1 MLSAEGGTLIHLVSS
16 NRWRGSA
23 QHALDICSRLLA
35 DGWDVSVFTRDC
47 KTVDRRFA
55 AAGIPIR
62 HAPLGGFADPASPY
76 SLARCLKASPEA
88 TVIHTHRYQ
97 DAFTALLARKLC
109 GRKDVRVILTRH
121 TASPGR
127 DNWLYRRIYRN
138 LDAQIFISE
147 TVRSRFLSTWLG
159 ERADARLPFP
169 ESRLHV
175 LYESTPHAGGVTE
188 PEPRFGPRIAMYAG
202 AIKPG
207 KGLETLIDAMMLL
220 KGKRTR
226 LRIAG
231 AGDPDYV
238 DTLRR
243 RILTRGVQDIV
254 DWKKDPDNLD
264 ALISQSHIGVLPA
277 TNPEAFGLNNLR
289 FMAAGR
295 PLVCTDNGAQ
305 AEYLTDGVDA
315 LLVRPCDAEALGE
328 ALVRL
333 ATDDPLRHAM
343 GRRAADTY
351 RRRLSWPAFISALLD
366 IYRS

>member
-1 MLSAEGGTLIHLVSS
+1 MLSSESGTLIHLVSS
-16 NRWRGSA
+16 NRWRGSS
-23 QHALDICSRLLA
+23 QHALDICSQLRS
-35 DGWDVSVFTRDC
+35 DGWDVTVYTRDC
-47 KTVDRRFA
+47 KAVDRRFA

-62 HAPLGGFADPASPY
+62 HAPLAGLADPASAF
-76 SLARCLKASPEA
+76 SLARHLKTAPEG
-88 TVIHTHRYQ
+88 TVIHSHRYQ
-97 DAFTALLARKLC
+97 DAFTALLARKLA
-109 GRKDVRVILTRH
+109 GRDDVRVILTRH

-147 TVRSRFLSTWLG
+147 TVRSRFLSTWQG
-159 ERADARLPFP
+159 EPLPFP
-169 ESRLHV
+169 AERMHV
-175 LYESTPHAGGVTE
+175 LYESAPQADTSMV
-188 PEPRFGPRIAMYAG
+188 PEPQFGPKIAMYAG

-207 KGLETLIDAMMLL
+207 KGLETLIDAMMRL

-231 AGDPDYV
+231 SGDPDYV

-243 RILTRGVQDIV
+243 RIMARGVQDIV
-254 DWKKDPDNLD
+254 DWKKDPDDLD
-264 ALISQSHIGVLPA
+264 VLIRQSHVGVLPA
-277 TNPEAFGLNNLR
+277 TTTEAFGLNNLR

-328 ALVRL
+328 AIERL
-333 ATDDPLRHAM
+333 ATDDSLRHAM

-351 RRRLSWPAFISALLD
+351 RRRLSWPAFLASLLTL
-366 IYRS
+366 YRG

>member
-1 MLSAEGGTLIHLVSS
+1 MLSCGGGTLIHLVSS

-23 QHALDICSRLLA
+23 QHALDICAQLKS
-35 DGWDVSVFTRDC
+35 DGWDVMVYTRDC
-47 KTVDRRFA
+47 KAVDRRFA
-55 AAGIPIR
+55 TAGIPIR
-62 HAPLGGFADPASPY
+62 HAPLGGLADPASVI
-76 SLARCLKASPEA
+76 SLARHLKQTPQG

-97 DAFTALLARKLC
+97 DAFTALSARKIS
-109 GRKDVRVILTRH
+109 GRTDVRVILTRH

-147 TVRSRFLSTWLG
+147 TVRERFLSTWQG
-159 ERADARLPFP
+159 RALPFP
-169 ESRLHV
+169 EDRMHV
-175 LYESTPHAGGVTE
+175 LYESTPHTGTIAE
-188 PEPRFGPRIAMYAG
+188 PEPKFGPKIAMYAG

-207 KGLETLIDAMMLL
+207 KGLETLIDAMMRL

-226 LRIAG
+226 LRITG
-231 AGDPDYV
+231 TGDPDYV

-254 DWKKDPDNLD
+254 DWKKDPDDLD

-277 TNPEAFGLNNLR
+277 TNTEAFGLNNLR

-315 LLVRPCDAEALGE
+315 LLVRPCDSEALGE
-328 ALVRL
+328 AIARL
-333 ATDDPLRHAM
+333 AADDSLRHAM

-351 RRRLSWPAFISALLD
+351 RRRLSWPAFIASLLTL
-366 IYRS
+366 YRG